1 MPITNVPAALE
12 KQDVIILIIQMEDV
26 GAGGAGNSEL
36 NLISIRTHAK
46 LRKDIGMIVNIF
58 MCQSEGSVSS
68 KRDN

>member
-1 MPITNVPAALE
+1 MLHCGPDRGQCCPGQDQHLVAMCWIVNGMPSGLE
-12 KQDVIILIIQMEDV
+12 LT
-26 GAGGAGNSEL
+26 
-36 NLISIRTHAK
+36 LISTRTYTK